1 MGAGE
6 LEEKRKKETA
16 DILQALGRAPN
27 KEYHMSA
34 AFRPVNGR
42 NNRWGERGGGG

>member
-1 MGAGE
+1 M
-6 LEEKRKKETA
+6 
-16 DILQALGRAPN
+16 QALGRAPN

-42 NNRWGERGGGG
+42 NNTERESGEDESQEGGGMRVKSGG